1 MKVQITDPKGF
12 ASTVSW
18 VAKALPSRP
27 SVPVLAGIRIT
38 AAEGTVSVAG
48 YDYEV
53 STQSGVDAAVDE
65 PGVALVSGRLLASIT
80 AALPAKPIT
89 LTAVGAHLELVCG
102 SGRFT
107 LPTMPVEDYPALPD
121 MPPTAGTVDAAVWAH
136 AVAQVAV
143 AAGRD
148 ETLPMMTG
156 IRVET
161 DGTVMRLMATDR
173 YRLAVRELDWQP
185 GDGQTITALIP
196 GATLATAAKTLAGAD
211 PVQIAHQQGNAGEG
225 TIGFAT
231 GRAQLTSRLLDGGN
245 YPPVMSL
252 FPKPDAVTGHAS
264 VQVADLV
271 EVVKRVALVA
281 ERSTPVLL
289 TFDDNGL
296 VVEAG
301 GTEEA
306 RASEAM
312 NATHTGPA
320 LTIGFNPAYLL
331 DGLQAV
337 GTSSVRFAF
346 VDAFKPAVLHPVD
359 ADGEIDASYRYLLMP
374 IRVTR

>member
-1 MKVQITDPKGF
+1 MKVQINDPKGF
-12 ASTVSW
+12 ANTVSW

-38 AAEGTVSVAG
+38 AADGMVSVAG

-53 STQSGVDAAVDE
+53 STESGMDAAVDE
-65 PGVALVSGRLLASIT
+65 PGVALVSGRLLAEIT
-80 AALPAKPIT
+80 KALPAKPIT

-156 IRVET
+156 IRLEST
-161 DGTVMRLMATDR
+161 GGTLRLMATDR
-173 YRLAVRELDWQP
+173 YRLAVRDVTWMP
-185 GDGQTITALIP
+185 GDDQTLTALIP
-196 GATLATAAKTLAGAD
+196 HATLATAAKTLAGSE

-225 TIGFAT
+225 TIGFAA
-231 GRAQLTSRLLDGGN
+231 GQSRLTSRLLDGAN

-252 FPKPDAVTGHAS
+252 FPDADKVTGHAT

-281 ERSTPVLL
+281 ERTTPVLL
-289 TFDDNGL
+289 SFSADGL

-312 NATHTGPA
+312 QATHDGPD
-320 LTIGFNPAYLL
+320 LTIGFNPQYLL
-331 DGLQAV
+331 DGLQAL
-337 GTSSVRFAF
+337 GTSTVRFAF
-346 VDAFKPAVLHPVD
+346 VDSFKPAVLHPVD
-359 ADGEIDASYRYLLMP
+359 ADGEIDPAYRYLIMP

>member
-1 MKVQITDPKGF
+1 MKLQILDPKAF
-12 ASTVSW
+12 AGAVGW

-38 AAEGTVSVAG
+38 ATDGAVSVAG

-53 STQSGVDAAVDE
+53 STQSAVDAAVDE
-65 PGVALVSGRLLASIT
+65 PGVSLVSGRLLAEIT
-80 AALPAKPIT
+80 KALPNKPIV

-107 LPTMPVEDYPALPD
+107 LPTMPVEDYPELPEL
-121 MPPTAGTVDAAVWAH
+121 PPTAGTVDAAVWAH
-136 AVAQVAV
+136 AVARVAV

-156 IRVET
+156 VRLES
-161 DGTVMRLMATDR
+161 DGDRIRLMATDR
-173 YRLAVRELDWQP
+173 YRLAVCDVPWSP
-185 GDGQTITALIP
+185 GDDQTITALIP
-196 GATLATAAKTLAGAD
+196 GATLASSARALAGASMLR
-211 PVQIAHQQGNAGEG
+211 IAHQQGAIGEG
-225 TIGFAT
+225 SIGFAT
-231 GRAQLTSRLLDGGN
+231 GTGQLTSRLLDGGN

-252 FPKPDAVTGHAS
+252 FPDPDKVTSRATVS
-264 VQVADLV
+264 VPDLV

-281 ERSTPVLL
+281 ERTTPVLL
-289 TFDDNGL
+289 SFGADGL

-312 NATHTGPA
+312 NASHDGEP
-320 LTIGFNPAYLL
+320 LTIGFNPQYLL
-331 DGLQAV
+331 DGLQALAAP
-337 GTSSVRFAF
+337 TARIEF
-346 VDAFKPAVLHPVD
+346 VDAFKPAVLRPVGV
-359 ADGEIDASYRYLLMP
+359 DGEIDDSYRYLIMP